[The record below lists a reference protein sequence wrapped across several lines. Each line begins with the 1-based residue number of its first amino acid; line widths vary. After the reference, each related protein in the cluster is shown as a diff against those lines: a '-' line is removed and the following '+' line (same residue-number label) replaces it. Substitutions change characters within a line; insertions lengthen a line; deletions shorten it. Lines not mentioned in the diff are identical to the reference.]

1 VPERVIKRH
10 ASQALHVPAMVA
22 VDRRVDYEQVDG
34 AVGLVIRLFNRIERW
49 ASASDDRAR
58 LVTILLC
65 ARIAVLVLLVFAVF
79 VSFALLQGPAP
90 A

>member
-1 VPERVIKRH
+1 LRWNVPCSRQPPGIGKTY
-10 ASQALHVPAMVA
+10 
-22 VDRRVDYEQVDG
+22 DDRVDDEQADG

-49 ASASDDRAR
+49 ASASEDRAT

-65 ARIAVLVLLVFAVF
+65 AAIAILVLVVIGVFAWV
-79 VSFALLQGPAP
+79 ALRQGPAP